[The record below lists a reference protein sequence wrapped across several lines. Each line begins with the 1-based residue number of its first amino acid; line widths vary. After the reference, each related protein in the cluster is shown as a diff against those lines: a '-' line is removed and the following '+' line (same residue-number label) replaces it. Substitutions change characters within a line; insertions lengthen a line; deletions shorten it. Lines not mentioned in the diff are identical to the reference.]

1 MKRVGTAQW
10 WAVKQ
15 VGTAQWWAVKRVGTV
30 QPWAVKRVLG
40 VGASVCAVTLLA
52 GCGSDGI
59 YSVPLPG
66 GAPLGDDPMHVTV
79 QFEDVLDLVP
89 QSAVKVNGVPVGRV
103 EQIGVPDDGWTAA
116 VNVVVDSSV
125 NLPANAIASVQ
136 QTSLLGEKFVE
147 LTAPKVDP
155 SPQPLTDGATIP
167 VDRTRHVTDIEQV
180 LGALSLLLNGGGVAQ
195 LQPIIHELTSA
206 FDGREDRVRGLLEQ
220 ANTLIDGLNRQR
232 DDITRALDG
241 LDTLNGRVVE
251 QTGKIDRILTE
262 IPPAVQV
269 LKDQQPQFV
278 QMLGQ
283 LDRLGQVGTNVLT
296 QSKDDLITDLRA
308 LRPTLQALADTGDD
322 LVTVLPL
329 IPTFPFSD
337 GAEKVIHGNSMNL
350 FLSLDM
356 RLGQQLEA
364 LGVGMPDP
372 VYVAPPAGYNGHVPT
387 VDPSNPYY
395 NGNGPRPGWPTVSLL
410 PLPPIVPA
418 PAPPPGQPVAPGTEP
433 VRGEVGQAPQNPLSG
448 LLEKLGVGGR

>member
-1 MKRVGTAQW
+1 MTQSSAVELAGTAQSSAAGR
-10 WAVKQ
+10 AVGRGRS
-15 VGTAQWWAVKRVGTV
+15 VTRAFA
-30 QPWAVKRVLG
+30 
-40 VGASVCAVTLLA
+40 VGACTCAVALVVS

-59 YSVPLPG
+59 YSIPLPG
-66 GAPLGDDPMHVTV
+66 GADVGDDPMHLSV
-79 QFEDVLDLVP
+79 QFDDVLDLVP
-89 QSAVKVNGVPVGRV
+89 QSAVKVDGVPVGRV
-103 EQIGVPDDGWTAA
+103 ENIEVPDDGWIAA
-116 VNVVVDSSV
+116 VDVVMDSAVD
-125 NLPANAIASVQ
+125 LPANAVASVQ
-136 QTSLLGEKFVE
+136 QTSLLGEKFIE
-147 LTAPKVDP
+147 LTAPEVDP
-155 SPQPLTDGATIP
+155 STARLADGATIP
-167 VDRTRHVTDIEQV
+167 VDRTRHATDIEQV

-195 LQPIIHELTSA
+195 LQPIIHELTA
-206 FDGREDRVRGLLEQ
+206 ALGGREDRVRSLLDQ
-220 ANTLIDGLNRQR
+220 ANTLIGGLNQQR

-241 LDTLNGRVVE
+241 LDTLGGRVVE
-251 QTGKIDRILTE
+251 QTDQIDKILAE

-269 LKDQQPQFV
+269 LADQRPQFV

-283 LDRLGQVGTNVLT
+283 LDRLGKVGSDVLVR
-296 QSKDDLITDLRA
+296 SRDNLIADLRA

-329 IPTFPFSD
+329 IPTFPFPD

-372 VYVAPPAGYNGHVPT
+372 VYVPPPPGYNGHVPN

-418 PAPPPGQPVAPGTEP
+418 PAPAPAQPAVPGTEP
-433 VRGEVGQAPQNPLSG
+433 VRGAAPPPPQNPLSG
-448 LLEKLGVGGR
+448 LLETLGVGGR